1 MSSGIPFRSA
11 HNEEDRMTARM
22 GLSALAMLSA
32 LGGMEPIIQIVPDKR
47 KRIKKLSA
55 SRPEGSAVGPKKR
68 GKLPRSK
75 RKK

>member
-1 MSSGIPFRSA
+1 
-11 HNEEDRMTARM
+11 MTARM

-32 LGGMEPIIQIVPDKR
+32 LGGMEPIMLIVPDKR
-47 KRIKKLSA
+47 KRIKRLSA
-55 SRPEGSAVGPKKR
+55 PRPEGSATEEQKAVGPKKR

>member
-1 MSSGIPFRSA
+1 MSG
-11 HNEEDRMTARM
+11 RM

-32 LGGMEPIIQIVPDKR
+32 LGGMEPIIQIVPDRR
-47 KRIKKLSA
+47 KRIKRLA
-55 SRPEGSAVGPKKR
+55 TPRPEGSATEEQKAVGPKKR